1 MQTFRH
7 GDIAAAASEA
17 EKGYKQFHT
26 LSTEWAWKFRILQA
40 GSLLWQG
47 RTDRTLSLLS
57 SEPQPPKSGD
67 LAVQRLR
74 LEGAA
79 YTASNQLSLA
89 RQMMQEA
96 ERLCVTSDSPAC
108 ANVTLDQGG
117 LEMDRGH
124 FAEAQ
129 SLFERALNLARSRE
143 DHFLE
148 ANSMLSLSQS
158 ALQQE
163 HYDDAVDWSDRT
175 YRLATALDFQDIAQ
189 NALGNLGWAYH
200 KLGSRNGLKNF
211 SWRLK
216 AARRSSATSPTKL
229 SGSRLLDISTGMP
242 ATTRR
247 RSALINVRRSGE
259 TDQ

>member
-1 MQTFRH
+1 MSRRRECLHYELQRQRRAEARSTVGATLAVPGTSAHLAILALLLACLSGCARRDPQAAFDHAMQTFRH

-89 RQMMQEA
+89 QA
-96 ERLCVTSDSPAC
+96 E
-108 ANVTLDQGG
+108 
-117 LEMDRGH
+117 
-124 FAEAQ
+124 
-129 SLFERALNLARSRE
+129 
-143 DHFLE
+143 
-148 ANSMLSLSQS
+148 
-158 ALQQE
+158 
-163 HYDDAVDWSDRT
+163 DA
-175 YRLATALDFQDIAQ
+175 
-189 NALGNLGWAYH
+189 
-200 KLGSRNGLKNF
+200 GSGTIVCDLR
-211 SWRLK
+211 
-216 AARRSSATSPTKL
+216 
-229 SGSRLLDISTGMP
+229 
-242 ATTRR
+242 
-247 RSALINVRRSGE
+247 
-259 TDQ
+259 